1 MPGDDPFDDIF
12 DEFERLLDDLFGG
25 SGGDDRPI
33 VDARGARVDV
43 AEREAEV
50 EVVADL
56 PGVDAGE
63 VEMECDGETL
73 RILAGNYDNRVSLPV
88 PVDETSAD
96 AQFNNGV
103 LSVAFEPA
111 GHDGARL
118 DG

>member
-1 MPGDDPFDDIF
+1 MSGDDPFDDIF
-12 DEFERLLDDLFGG
+12 EEFERWLDGLFGG
-25 SGGDDRPI
+25 GGDDRPV
-33 VDARGARVDV
+33 VDAQGTRVDV
-43 AEREAEV
+43 VERGASV

-63 VEMECDGETL
+63 LELACDGETL
-73 RILAGNYDNRVSLPV
+73 RIDAGDHDSRVELPV

-96 AQFNNGV
+96 ARFNNGV